1 CPWCSV
7 SSCSTAA
14 RFRLRASRAPEA
26 PLPSPFPRSRPAW
39 TRLPVEPR
47 SLALLVLLA
56 AAPGALPCE
65 AASLDRANELTGPA
79 PGGITGRVMNAQGG
93 PLAGAKV
100 ILRRGEFST
109 TTRTD
114 DQGDYCFCRVKPA
127 RDYVFEIELDGFAG
141 FIE

>member
-1 CPWCSV
+1 M
-7 SSCSTAA
+7 
-14 RFRLRASRAPEA
+14 
-26 PLPSPFPRSRPAW
+26 
-39 TRLPVEPR
+39 EPR
-47 SLALLVLLA
+47 SLALLALLA

-65 AASLDRANELTGPA
+65 AASLDRANELAGPA

-100 ILRRGEFST
+100 VLRRGEFST

-141 FIE
+141 FIERDFTVARTRLSIRNVILEPLSNFRSAPEKDESP